1 MSMNKPRLLTPGPT
15 MLPEEVRL
23 TLARQMIHHRK
34 SEFVS
39 VMQELQGGLQTL
51 FATTQQVLPLSC
63 SGTGAMQAAVSSLFS
78 RGESVLALEAG
89 KFGQRWSKIARSWGL
104 NVIPL
109 ELEWGQAL
117 DADRIAGL
125 LQENP
130 QISGLLV
137 QASETSTG
145 VLHPVQDLG
154 QICREQDVLLVVDG
168 ISAVGIS
175 PCPMDRWEID
185 CLLTGSQKGLM
196 LPPGLALISLSPRAQ
211 DKASSIPQE
220 NFYFNLLQELD
231 KANQNQT
238 QFTSAVNLLQGL
250 RVCLQ
255 EYFLPSPERIMLKHW
270 ALCQMTR
277 QGVSALGL
285 QPLVDEHYTWG
296 LTSVLLPQE
305 VSGQRLLACAKEE
318 HNVILAGGQDR
329 LKGRILRIGHM
340 GYVDWG
346 DILAALQ
353 VIKLA
358 LQEQGCTPKK
368 QAPDYLEQASQAYFQ
383 AWQNPPDLLQ
393 EQGAQNNEPRTSKK
407 S

>member
-1 MSMNKPRLLTPGPT
+1 MHMNKPRLLTPGPT

-23 TLARQMIHHRK
+23 ALAREMIHHRK
-34 SEFVS
+34 AEFKS
-39 VMQELQGGLQTL
+39 ILQELQSGLQIL
-51 FATTQQVLPLSC
+51 FGTSQQVMPLSC
-63 SGTGAMQAAVSSLFS
+63 SGTGAMQAAVSSLFQAQ
-78 RGESVLALEAG
+78 ESVLVLEAG

-104 NVIPL
+104 QVIPL

-117 DADRIAGL
+117 DAAQISRL

-130 QISGLLV
+130 QISGVLV

-145 VLHPVQDLG
+145 VLHPLQHLGRICQDQG
-154 QICREQDVLLVVDG
+154 ALLVVDG

-175 PCPMDRWEID
+175 PCPMDHWGID

-211 DKASSIPQE
+211 DKAASIPQG

-231 KANQNQT
+231 KCSQNQT

-255 EYFLPSPERIMLKHW
+255 EFFLPSPKRIMHKHW

-277 QGVSALGL
+277 QGVAALGL
-285 QPLVDEHYTWG
+285 QPLVQKHYTWG
-296 LTSVLLPQE
+296 LTSVILPE
-305 VSGQRLLACAKEE
+305 EISGSRILACAREE
-318 HNVILAGGQDR
+318 HNVTIAGGQDR
-329 LKGRILRIGHM
+329 LQDRILRIGHM

-353 VIKLA
+353 VLKMA
-358 LQEQGCTPKK
+358 LQEQGYQAKQ
-368 QAPDYLEQASQAYFQ
+368 QAPDYLEQACQAYFQ
-383 AWQNPPDLLQ
+383 AWQDTPGLLQ
-393 EQGAQNNEPRTSKK
+393 EQEPLA
-407 S
+407 